1 MMEVI
6 KIGYLEI
13 SKAQLMNILEEK
25 AIPVKAAIDDD
36 KQRVFEELSSKPYK
50 AEKIDA
56 YEQQFSVLIDGVA
69 SCNNVTTLRS
79 YMDRADA
86 LKVRLLDEMR
96 RRDYELAHQAE
107 VKDSPAVSAVV
118 PHGENMKQVQEPA
131 ARYVQP
137 KRSKTISIKSVV
149 LTNSWRIQSPSDV
162 DACVS
167 ALKKELLKKLD
178 DDTIINIEF

>member
-1 MMEVI
+1 
-6 KIGYLEI
+6 
-13 SKAQLMNILEEK
+13 MNILEEK
-25 AIPVKAAIDDD
+25 AIPVKAAIDDA

-56 YEQQFSVLIDGVA
+56 YEQQFSVLIDGAA

-96 RRDYELAHQAE
+96 RRDYELARQAE
-107 VKDSPAVSAVV
+107 VKDSPAGPAVA
-118 PHGENMKQVQEPA
+118 PHGENTKQVQEPA
-131 ARYVQP
+131 VRYVQP

-149 LTNSWRIQSPSDV
+149 LTNSWRIQSPGDV
-162 DACVS
+162 DACVN